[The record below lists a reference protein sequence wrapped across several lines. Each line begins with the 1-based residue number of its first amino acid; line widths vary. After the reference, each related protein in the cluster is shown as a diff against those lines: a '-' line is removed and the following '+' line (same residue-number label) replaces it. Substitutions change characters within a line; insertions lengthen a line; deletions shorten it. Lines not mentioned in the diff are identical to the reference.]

1 MSPTHGA
8 MPRSSPRCVRKKNPR
23 APDLTRGLTPG
34 CAARLGLG
42 KAFRSPLR
50 SGQRGHSGASRQQ
63 CAAPLSPGSPPPRR
77 GTARPFGLPR
87 PGHAGSTAWSRAA
100 PAAEGPRGTRCPPLP
115 LLCCAP
121 EPPWP
126 RAALPDGRW
135 SRERRGSAG
144 SRSRRDTTSRRGDA
158 RFLLPFTL
166 LSLHCSSSPIGAEPP
181 RPAAS
186 PGTPGAATLT
196 LAAEARAA
204 TGPSVGEAGGGGRP
218 SRRESGGAVRALLP
232 APPVP
237 PVRGAAVPG
246 LFASCRLL
254 PVPVLVGVQELPPA
268 AGSART
274 DVSPAAS
281 DSLQPWRRGGGGRG
295 GGEKAGGGKEGGGE
309 EEDGRKAEAA
319 GVGRRHSTE
328 QKTQPLHVTPNYPP
342 RMGERGLSPR
352 TPLSRPLPPP
362 RSPVPSAGLHRTAGA
377 RPCHP
382 DLSSSWGGGGG
393 NRGEVP
399 RQGCSSE
406 LLRPHPGL
414 RSSGRVAASPPPP
427 PHGAPPAGPPPS
439 PRHGTAPAPL
449 SKC

>member
-1 MSPTHGA
+1 MSRRPPPHGA
-8 MPRSSPRCVRKKNPR
+8 MPRSSPRCVRRKNPGAR
-23 APDLTRGLTPG
+23 GLTRGLTPG

-42 KAFRSPLR
+42 RAFRPLHAAS
-50 SGQRGHSGASRQQ
+50 SGRRGHSGAIRLQR
-63 CAAPLSPGSPPPRR
+63 AAPLSPGSPPPRR
-77 GTARPFGLPR
+77 GAARPFGPPR
-87 PGHAGSTAWSRAA
+87 PGHAGSAARSRAA
-100 PAAEGPRGTRCPPLP
+100 TAAEGARGHPLPPPLP
-115 LLCCAP
+115 PRWAP

-126 RAALPDGRW
+126 RAARPDGRW

-144 SRSRRDTTSRRGDA
+144 SRSRGDTTSRRGDA
-158 RFLLPFTL
+158 RLLLPFTP
-166 LSLHCSSSPIGAEPP
+166 SSSPTGAEPP

-218 SRRESGGAVRALLP
+218 SRRESGGAGRALPP

-295 GGEKAGGGKEGGGE
+295 GGEKAGGGKEGG
-309 EEDGRKAEAA
+309 
-319 GVGRRHSTE
+319 
-328 QKTQPLHVTPNYPP
+328 
-342 RMGERGLSPR
+342 
-352 TPLSRPLPPP
+352 
-362 RSPVPSAGLHRTAGA
+362 
-377 RPCHP
+377 
-382 DLSSSWGGGGG
+382 
-393 NRGEVP
+393 
-399 RQGCSSE
+399 
-406 LLRPHPGL
+406 
-414 RSSGRVAASPPPP
+414 
-427 PHGAPPAGPPPS
+427 
-439 PRHGTAPAPL
+439 
-449 SKC
+449 